1 MKRRDRERESDT
13 FSKITTIPILRS
25 YFFTHVEIMNY
36 MAVAFQKVRQACR
49 NENSSFPNGSSLR
62 KVETLTDSDNAVE
75 NDEWRSKRSS
85 RQNWNGTIG
94 RGEVSMY
101 KRHVRETR
109 FCHRPFSS
117 KLYERNRKGEIGG
130 NSIERSTEY
139 RSAISVM
146 SNQPSE
152 SFRKIFTQFLF
163 DYTSR
168 FHFHSFNAITRRAR
182 VHLAILLEAEQLVVV
197 EITHV
202 ATQPCFYTWLQRE
215 LIGV

>member
-1 MKRRDRERESDT
+1 
-13 FSKITTIPILRS
+13 
-25 YFFTHVEIMNY
+25 
-36 MAVAFQKVRQACR
+36 
-49 NENSSFPNGSSLR
+49 
-62 KVETLTDSDNAVE
+62 
-75 NDEWRSKRSS
+75 
-85 RQNWNGTIG
+85 
-94 RGEVSMY
+94 MY

-202 ATQPCFYTWLQRE
+202 ATQPCFYAWLQRE
-215 LIGV
+215 LIGVWRQNTSLRSVKMVQSSTVDLDLWLVRIVHSYRVTILDHNSPL